1 MCTCAPGSEP
11 APRGSGSG
19 RSSCDGCANSPVPGA
34 ALLVTWMALG
44 SFVGWYFGVEGFG
57 RVVKLV
63 VSPLW
68 FLGVYLML
76 IALLPVSLWLHRRY
90 GVLVLV
96 WLAGLAMSVDV
107 ARFHY
112 QIEDVGWINMLL
124 IWTLAHQAGFFYDT
138 VVKAP
143 RQIDLSLLWGG
154 LFGLVGLVFSGLYP
168 GSMVGVPGERFSN
181 MAPPTFVMVALL
193 LFQIGAVE
201 VLRPAM
207 TDRLDR
213 PRWRT
218 VNEVINRFAL
228 PLFLFHTTGMA
239 IARFL
244 SWRFLGDD
252 LQDKPVDAVWW
263 ATRPL
268 AVIFPLLCTLPV
280 IYLFGRRWVRAPRS
294 DRDLTTVDDMMAA
307 DPTYGWITL
316 TTDYGLSDGFVA
328 ACHGVIAR
336 RAPAVR
342 VLDVTHLVPPGDIRR
357 GSAVLAQAVPH
368 LPPAVHV
375 AVVDPGV
382 GTARRGVALEAGPA
396 SSSVLTTACFRRPR
410 THSAGVR
417 RAVALDEV
425 ALDNAAPRYLSWLP
439 GPVSATFHG
448 RDIFAPVA
456 AAIATGMDIA
466 DAGRKPARTRW
477 SACPIRSSSRAM
489 ASSRPRSPWWTASE
503 TCSLPRPVRRWP
515 VSSARSGC
523 RPLASSARPGSA
535 VCPRSRA
542 TPSVMP
548 RRASSWSMSTPPA
561 RWRSPSTVVERWW
574 RWRSPRATLSGLP
587 ARANDA

>member
-1 MCTCAPGSEP
+1 VAQRSQVELSGTGEDPGAEP
-11 APRGSGSG
+11 PASVRNPYVDWLRAFSLIVVVLWHWAFTILDWRDDGPRATSPLGFTAGFWILTWLFQVMPIFFYIG
-19 RSSCDGCANSPVPGA
+19 GYVHLRSWERARARGVGLGPFVVRRLRQLAVPGA
-34 ALLVTWMALG
+34 ALLVTWVALG

-90 GVLVLV
+90 GMLVLV

-112 QIEDVGWINMLL
+112 HIEDVGWINMLL
-124 IWTLAHQAGFFYDT
+124 IWALAHQAGFFYDT
-138 VVKAP
+138 VVRAP

-201 VLRPAM
+201 ILRPAM
-207 TDRLDR
+207 TMRLER

-218 VNEVINRFAL
+218 VNEIINRFAL

-244 SWRFLGDD
+244 AWRFLGDD
-252 LQDKPVDAVWW
+252 LRDKPVDAVWW

-294 DRDLTTVDDMMAA
+294 DRELTTV
-307 DPTYGWITL
+307 
-316 TTDYGLSDGFVA
+316 
-328 ACHGVIAR
+328 
-336 RAPAVR
+336 AP
-342 VLDVTHLVPPGDIRR
+342 
-357 GSAVLAQAVPH
+357 
-368 LPPAVHV
+368 
-375 AVVDPGV
+375 
-382 GTARRGVALEAGPA
+382 
-396 SSSVLTTACFRRPR
+396 
-410 THSAGVR
+410 
-417 RAVALDEV
+417 
-425 ALDNAAPRYLSWLP
+425 
-439 GPVSATFHG
+439 
-448 RDIFAPVA
+448 
-456 AAIATGMDIA
+456 
-466 DAGRKPARTRW
+466 
-477 SACPIRSSSRAM
+477 
-489 ASSRPRSPWWTASE
+489 
-503 TCSLPRPVRRWP
+503 
-515 VSSARSGC
+515 
-523 RPLASSARPGSA
+523 
-535 VCPRSRA
+535 
-542 TPSVMP
+542 
-548 RRASSWSMSTPPA
+548 
-561 RWRSPSTVVERWW
+561 
-574 RWRSPRATLSGLP
+574 
-587 ARANDA
+587 